1 MVKKNVQI
9 YFFLKG
15 KITLLEINNNT
26 YFKVQTF
33 TVSVYWI
40 VENWGKIC
48 KEKHTWSKFDRC
60 WRTVENEMFDG
71 FFEVFRK
78 EYSREKFYIS
88 LNFLY
93 LSTHEF
99 NSTNSFTCKYY
110 S

>member
-1 MVKKNVQI
+1 MVKKMCKFI
-9 YFFLKG
+9 LLKKG
-15 KITLLEINNNT
+15 KITLLERKNNT

-60 WRTVENEMFDG
+60 WGTVENEMFDG

-88 LNFLY
+88 INFL
-93 LSTHEF
+93 
-99 NSTNSFTCKYY
+99 
-110 S
+110 